1 MTGLQIAFLFIA
13 GITLV
18 SAVLVVSAKKIMHSA
33 MWLVLAL
40 MGVAAV
46 FATLQASFYA
56 VVQLLVYIGAIAILI
71 LFAVM
76 LTRGALEDAGG
87 PTHKRWWVVAIA
99 AGLFFAGIVG
109 ALSLWNGF
117 NSMLVELPKDAEQIA
132 AFGAALVDPGAY
144 LIPFEAASVL
154 LLAGMVAAIYLTVER
169 KGGRT

>member
-1 MTGLQIAFLFIA
+1 MTGLQIAFLLIA
-13 GITLV
+13 GITLA
-18 SAVLVVSAKKIMHSA
+18 SAIMVVGAKKTMHSA

-87 PTHKRWWVVAIA
+87 PTHKRWWMVAL
-99 AGLFFAGIVG
+99 AGTLFFGGLVW
-109 ALSLWNGF
+109 ALRLWSGF
-117 NSMLVELPKDAEQIA
+117 TAILVELPKDAEHIA
-132 AFGAALVDPGAY
+132 EFGAALVDPGAY

-154 LLAGMVAAIYLTVER
+154 LLAGMVAAIYLSVER